1 MYITKRSNK
10 ALTDKNKEILIV
22 AARLFSKNGYD
33 SVPMRVLANASNL
46 TPGAL
51 YHYYPDKETLY
62 CKTLEYVFAEKAK
75 TVSDVLNS
83 GDSATIKLEKLI
95 LFLTKLFSSNAV
107 FTQLLHRELLSNNKK
122 RIKFLTKEIIAAPL
136 QELEKL
142 MKELIPD
149 CDAHLSATSVIALI
163 FGHFKL
169 APLFQNTTKKK
180 NGDEISLF
188 AAHVNTLV
196 LFGLTASKENS

>member
-1 MYITKRSNK
+1 MYIAKRSGK
-10 ALTDKNKEILIV
+10 SLTDKNKEILKT
-22 AARLFSKNGYD
+22 AARLFAKNGYD
-33 SVPMRVLANASNL
+33 SVPMRVLANANNL

-51 YHYYPDKETLY
+51 YHYYSDKETLY
-62 CKTLEYVFAEKAK
+62 CKTLEYVFAEKVK

-83 GDSATIKLEKLI
+83 NDSATIKLEKLI
-95 LFLTKLFSSNAV
+95 TFLTELFSSDVV
-107 FTQLLHRELLSNNKK
+107 FTKLLHRELLSNNKK

-142 MKELIPD
+142 MKELVPN

-180 NGDEISLF
+180 NNDEISLF
-188 AAHVNTLV
+188 VAHVKALV
-196 LFGLTASKENS
+196 LFGLTAPKVNS